1 MSRFS
6 PLGSG
11 SARIEI
17 WLVDKELEEHTN
29 IVIILCVMS
38 FFIHQEVS
46 RNPPMGTMSVCAQLM
61 AIYPIESNRDTYGP
75 KCWSEVN
82 DAM

>member
-1 MSRFS
+1 M
-6 PLGSG
+6 P
-11 SARIEI
+11 
-17 WLVDKELEEHTN
+17 
-29 IVIILCVMS
+29 